1 MSKSCFGHSICRIVR
16 LFYLQTVNGNV
27 LKAHFNADVLG
38 DLHHQTL
45 EGELGKKQFAGLL
58 VLADVTKGHD
68 SRTVSNG
75 LFHATSQWGRFAS
88 RFGGYCQ
95 QK

>member
-16 LFYLQTVNGNV
+16 LFYLQTINGNV

-45 EGELGKKQFAGLL
+45 EWELGEKQFDGLL
-58 VLADVTKGHD
+58 VLADVAKGHS

-75 LFHATSQWGRFAS
+75 LLHATSHLG
-88 RFGGYCQ
+88 
-95 QK
+95 